1 MNPSTAFGTVF
12 IDELVR
18 CGLREAVLAPG
29 SRSAPLALALAD
41 RAGHGDP
48 GERDT
53 GRSPAGP
60 GGPGRPDLR
69 LHVRIDERSAGFLA
83 LGLAKA
89 SRRPVV
95 IVCTSGTAAAHL
107 HAAVIEADEAGVP
120 LIVLTADRPPE
131 LRGTGAN
138 QTIDQLKLYGG
149 AVRWFCE
156 AGVPESRA
164 GMAGYW
170 RSLACRSWAQ
180 ASGAGGTFPG
190 PVHINVPLREP
201 LVPGSAAAGDPGA
214 AGRPAGTPR
223 PAGDSSWPESL
234 DGRPGGAPW
243 TSFGGVAPARPSG
256 GPPGG
261 PASSAGLAGLELDW
275 APRGVIV
282 CGDGDYPAE
291 PLLELAELAGW
302 PVLAEPSS
310 NARRGPNALTA
321 YPYLLG
327 APGFLAAH
335 QPELIVSAGRPGL
348 SRSQLALLKAAGP
361 AGHQVRHVVV
371 AQGPGR
377 WADPARTA
385 SDVVSGIRLRLA
397 DGITPRRES
406 AWLDSW
412 RRADA
417 AARRAVDAVLD
428 GTGPGGTRPDGAGL
442 GGAGLGG
449 TGQLTEPR
457 LARDLAAALPDGAL
471 LWAASSLPVRDLD
484 QQMAPRTGLRVLASR
499 GASGIDGLVSS
510 AIGAALA
517 HQAGGGGA
525 ACALLGDLAFLHD
538 APGLMLGPAEP
549 RPDLCLVVVNNDG
562 GGIFSD
568 LEQAAIPGPFER
580 VFGTPHGADLGYLA
594 RAAGLPHARLE
605 HPADLP
611 GLLGGRG
618 VRVVEVRTDRAAG
631 AALRARLRR
640 QAAAAIGAI
649 PDAGDGELRSWRT
662 GFS

>member
-41 RAGHGDP
+41 RAGHGD
-48 GERDT
+48 RD
-53 GRSPAGP
+53 PADPAHP
-60 GGPGRPDLR
+60 GGRGRAALR

-89 SRRPVV
+89 SGRPVV
-95 IVCTSGTAAAHL
+95 VLCTSGTAAAHL

-156 AGVPESRA
+156 AGVPEARA

-170 RSLACRSWAQ
+170 RSLACRCWAL
-180 ASGAGGTFPG
+180 ASGTGGAFPG
-190 PVHINVPLREP
+190 PVQVNVPLREP
-201 LVPGSAAAGDPGA
+201 LVPGP
-214 AGRPAGTPR
+214 
-223 PAGDSSWPESL
+223 DSSWPESL

-243 TSFGGVAPARPSG
+243 TSFGGLAAARPSG
-256 GPPGG
+256 ELAAGPSGG
-261 PASSAGLAGLELDW
+261 PAPSAGLAGLELDW
-275 APRGVIV
+275 ARRGVIV
-282 CGDGDYPAE
+282 CGDGDYPAG

-310 NARRGPNALTA
+310 NARRGPNALSA
-321 YPYLLG
+321 YPYLL
-327 APGFLAAH
+327 AVPAFMAAH

-348 SRSQLALLKAAGP
+348 SRGQLALLQAAGP
-361 AGHQVRHVVV
+361 AGHQARHVVV

-385 SDVVSGIRLRLA
+385 SEVVSGIRLRVP
-397 DGITPRRES
+397 DGILPRRET
-406 AWLDSW
+406 AWLESW
-412 RRADA
+412 RRADS

-428 GTGPGGTRPDGAGL
+428 EAGP
-442 GGAGLGG
+442 
-449 TGQLTEPR
+449 LTEPG
-457 LARDLAAALPDGAL
+457 LARDLAAALPEGAL
-471 LWAASSLPVRDLD
+471 LWAASSLPIRDLD
-484 QQMAPRTGLRVLASR
+484 QQMAPRAGLRVLASR

-549 RPDLCLVVVNNDG
+549 RPDLCVVVVNNNG
-562 GGIFSD
+562 GGIFSE

-580 VFGTPHGADLGYLA
+580 VFGTPHGADLGRLCQ
-594 RAAGLPHARLE
+594 AAGLPYVRVE
-605 HPADLP
+605 YPADLP
-611 GLLGGRG
+611 GLLAGSGLRII
-618 VRVVEVRTDRAAG
+618 EVRTDRAAG
-631 AALRARLRR
+631 AALRARLRE
-640 QAAAAIGAI
+640 AAAAAAVIALDPG
-649 PDAGDGELRSWRT
+649 
-662 GFS
+662 